1 MCFWNVKEQEVRKI
15 IPVLFIVLAFLTVS
29 CDAEFPSPEDEFDY
43 NFSDRIETPDAVEP
57 SEKVNELISELKT
70 LYNYFS
76 KNISSDFSLR
86 SLHTEAVSLTDSNQF
101 GFYHNA
107 TAYGTGKNLMRRE
120 TEYVFGNCIDNE
132 GFIQNGTEV
141 KIAEDYDSSD
151 NFAIISFLVNGEEI
165 GNENYDN
172 ALVELGTA
180 IEPFD
185 NSPCSEIS
193 VETTSSIFEYG
204 GASYIGTSEVTRVSR
219 NSSLSDETDKLTFS
233 LQGWGYKGINKVIV
247 YNDEAVELQGSSDLA
262 GTYRYSGFASSSDQ
276 ELTEPALLI

>member
-1 MCFWNVKEQEVRKI
+1 
-15 IPVLFIVLAFLTVS
+15 
-29 CDAEFPSPEDEFDY
+29 
-43 NFSDRIETPDAVEP
+43 
-57 SEKVNELISELKT
+57 
-70 LYNYFS
+70 
-76 KNISSDFSLR
+76 
-86 SLHTEAVSLTDSNQF
+86 
-101 GFYHNA
+101 
-107 TAYGTGKNLMRRE
+107 MRRE

-141 KIAEDYDSSD
+141 KIADVPAGTFPKDSS
-151 NFAIISFLVNGEEI
+151 IISFLVNGEEI
-165 GNENYDN
+165 GSENYFVAND
-172 ALVELGTA
+172 ELEA
-180 IEPFD
+180 VILSFD
-185 NSPCSEIS
+185 NPPCSEIS

-262 GTYRYSGFASSSDQ
+262 GTYSYSGFASSSDQ